1 MGGKNNSAKR
11 KGKKSGKPQ
20 QRQARAR
27 EAAENDFRGADFAH
41 SQVLGY
47 GTMTANTYVQQYAP
61 VPTALDALP
70 PPPVG
75 FTGREDD
82 LAYILG
88 VLDPDRSDEGPAVA
102 VLSGWGGVG
111 KTTLAYAAG
120 HAAQKRDWFTG
131 VLLVDLR
138 GYDTR
143 PAQAEEAL
151 EALLRSLGVPHEHL
165 PPPGAGREAL
175 YRSQLNARQEEGERL
190 LVVADNASAI
200 AQVQPLVP
208 PGHHGMLV
216 TSRLRL
222 TGLGRMRTVNRLQPE
237 DAVALLEAALKNND
251 PDDPRVGQDP
261 AAAERL
267 ASACGYLPLALQ
279 ITAALLA
286 QDPGQPLS
294 ERADALGGTDGILDG
309 LDDGERSL
317 RTMFDQSLERLTPQ
331 EQDLFR
337 LLALNPGPNIS
348 TPAAAV
354 LADQPQPA
362 TERLLAR
369 LAASHLIERTPAVR
383 GRWQM
388 HDLLLAYAHE
398 QATAAMDRGRAPRR
412 RYDQA
417 RDRLIHHYIQ
427 YAEAADTHLDPPGRP
442 LSARFTDREQALE
455 WFDAERENLMATAHT
470 TPQAG
475 LDLSSALGSYLKW
488 RRHLQDHVVVN
499 ALALDACTKL
509 NDTRRKAAVWN
520 NLGGALL
527 GLRRFE
533 DALHALET
541 ARDLY
546 QQTGDTN
553 GEATAWNNL
562 GSALLGLRRFDD
574 ALHALDTARDL
585 YQQTG
590 NTNGEATAWNNLGTT
605 LQDLRRFD
613 DALHALETARDLCQQ
628 TGDTHGEATA
638 WNNLGNA
645 LKRLRR
651 FEDALHAHQTARD
664 LYQQTGDTH
673 GEAAAWNDL
682 GNALAGLCR
691 FDDALHAH
699 QTARDLHQQTGDT
712 NGEAAAWNNLGNALQ
727 DLRRFDDAL
736 HAHQTARD
744 LHQQTGNT
752 NGEAGV
758 WNDLGNALREL
769 RRFDDALHA
778 HQTARHLHQ
787 QTGNTNGE
795 AAAWN
800 NLGNALQDL
809 RRFDDALHAH
819 QTARHLHQQ
828 TGNTND
834 EATAWNN
841 LGNACQGLRRF
852 EDALHAH
859 QTARDLHQQAGDT
872 NGEAIAWNNL
882 GTAYRGLGRVDEA
895 VVAGKQ
901 AAAMLAA
908 ERDWFRT
915 GEAWGELAITL
926 TAAGAD
932 TAQVR
937 EAWEQS
943 AQAYTQAGAD
953 EEAAASREHANST
966 ETVEAQ
972 VPAVADLPARDVASE
987 SG

>member
-1 MGGKNNSAKR
+1 M
-11 KGKKSGKPQ
+11 
-20 QRQARAR
+20 
-27 EAAENDFRGADFAH
+27 
-41 SQVLGY
+41 
-47 GTMTANTYVQQYAP
+47 NTYLQQYAP

-70 PPPVG
+70 QPPVG

-88 VLDPDRSDEGPAVA
+88 VLDPDRADDGPAVA

-120 HAAQKRDWFTG
+120 HAAQRRGWFTG
-131 VLLVDLR
+131 VLLIDLH
-138 GYDTR
+138 GYDPQ

-175 YRSQLNARQEEGERL
+175 YRSQLNLRQEKGQRL
-190 LVVADNASAI
+190 LVVTDNASAI

-216 TSRLRL
+216 TSRHRL

-251 PDDPRVGQDP
+251 PDDPRVGEDP
-261 AAAERL
+261 EAAERL

-294 ERADALGGTDGILDG
+294 DRADALGGTESVLDG

-337 LLALNPGPNIS
+337 LLALNPGPDIS

-354 LADQPQPA
+354 LADQPQSA

-369 LAASHLIERTPAVR
+369 LAASHLIERTPTAR

-388 HDLLLAYAHE
+388 HDLLRAYALE
-398 QATAAMDRGRAPRR
+398 QATATMDRGRAPRR

-427 YAEAADTHLDPPGRP
+427 HAEAADTHLDPPGSAV
-442 LSARFTDREQALE
+442 SARFTDRGQALE

-475 LDLSSALGSYLKW
+475 LDLSFALGTYLQW
-488 RRHLQDHVVVN
+488 RRHLQDNVVVN

-509 NDTRRKAAVWN
+509 NATRNKAKVWN
-520 NLGGALL
+520 NLGGALREL
-527 GLRRFE
+527 RRFEDALHALETGRDLHQQTGDTHGEAGAWNNLGNALQELRRFDDALHAHQTARDLYQQTGDTHREADAWNNLGTTLKGLRRFDDALHALETGRDLDQQTGDTHREAGAWNNLGNVLQELRRFEDALHAHRTARDLYQQTGDTHGEATAWNNLGNALKGLRRFE

-553 GEATAWNNL
+553 GEAGAWNNL
-562 GSALLGLRRFDD
+562 GGALQNLRRFEDALHALETARNLDQQTGNTHGEATSWNSLGTALKELRRFDD
-574 ALHALDTARDL
+574 ALHAHQTARDY

-590 NTNGEATAWNNLGTT
+590 DAHREAG
-605 LQDLRRFD
+605 
-613 DALHALETARDLCQQ
+613 
-628 TGDTHGEATA
+628 A
-638 WNNLGNA
+638 WNNLGNV
-645 LKRLRR
+645 LQNLRR
-651 FEDALHAHQTARD
+651 FDDALHAHQTARD

-673 GEAAAWNDL
+673 GEA
-682 GNALAGLCR
+682 
-691 FDDALHAH
+691 
-699 QTARDLHQQTGDT
+699 
-712 NGEAAAWNNLGNALQ
+712 
-727 DLRRFDDAL
+727 
-736 HAHQTARD
+736 
-744 LHQQTGNT
+744 
-752 NGEAGV
+752 
-758 WNDLGNALREL
+758 
-769 RRFDDALHA
+769 
-778 HQTARHLHQ
+778 
-787 QTGNTNGE
+787 
-795 AAAWN
+795 
-800 NLGNALQDL
+800 
-809 RRFDDALHAH
+809 
-819 QTARHLHQQ
+819 
-828 TGNTND
+828 
-834 EATAWNN
+834 TAWNN
-841 LGNACQGLRRF
+841 LG
-852 EDALHAH
+852 
-859 QTARDLHQQAGDT
+859 TVYRDLD
-872 NGEAIAWNNL
+872 
-882 GTAYRGLGRVDEA
+882 RVDEA

-901 AAAMLAA
+901 AVAMLAA
-908 ERDWFRT
+908 ERDWFRA
-915 GEAWGELAITL
+915 GEAWGELATTL

-953 EEAAASREHANST
+953 EEATASREHANST
-966 ETVEAQ
+966 KSAEAQ
-972 VPAVADLPARDVASE
+972 LPAVTDLPEKDATSE
-987 SG
+987 PG

>member
-1 MGGKNNSAKR
+1 
-11 KGKKSGKPQ
+11 
-20 QRQARAR
+20 
-27 EAAENDFRGADFAH
+27 
-41 SQVLGY
+41 
-47 GTMTANTYVQQYAP
+47 MTANTYVQQYAP

-75 FTGREDD
+75 FTGRGDD

-88 VLDPDRSDEGPAVA
+88 VLDPDRAAEGPAVA

-120 HAAQKRDWFTG
+120 HAAQSRGWFTG
-131 VLLVDLR
+131 VLLVDLH
-138 GYDTR
+138 GYDPQ

-175 YRSQLNARQEEGERL
+175 YRSQLNLRQEKGQRL

-216 TSRLRL
+216 TSRHRL
-222 TGLGRMRTVNRLQPE
+222 TGLGRTRTVNRLQPE

-261 AAAERL
+261 EAAERL

-286 QDPGQPLS
+286 QDPEQPLS
-294 ERADALGGTDGILDG
+294 ERADALGGTESVLDG

-348 TPAAAV
+348 TPAAAI
-354 LADQPQPA
+354 LADQPQPV

-369 LAASHLIERTPAVR
+369 LAASHLIERTPTAR

-388 HDLLLAYAHE
+388 HDLLRAYAHE

-427 YAEAADTHLDPPGRP
+427 HAQAASTHLDPPGGP
-442 LSARFTDREQALE
+442 VSTRFTDREQALE

-470 TPQAG
+470 TPQAA
-475 LDLSSALGSYLKW
+475 LHLSSALGSYLKW
-488 RRHLQDHVVVN
+488 RRHLQDNVVVN

-509 NDTRRKAAVWN
+509 NDTRNKATVWN

-527 GLRRFE
+527 EFRRFE
-533 DALHALET
+533 DAVHALET

-546 QQTGDTN
+546 QQTGNTQR
-553 GEATAWNNL
+553 EATAWNNL
-562 GSALLGLRRFDD
+562 GGALQELRRFDD
-574 ALHALDTARDL
+574 ALHALETARDL
-585 YQQTG
+585 HQQTG
-590 NTNGEATAWNNLGTT
+590 DTNGVADAWNNLGTA

-613 DALHALETARDLCQQ
+613 DALHALETARDLYQQ
-628 TGDTHGEATA
+628 TGDTHGKATA

-645 LKRLRR
+645 
-651 FEDALHAHQTARD
+651 
-664 LYQQTGDTH
+664 YG
-673 GEAAAWNDL
+673 DL
-682 GNALAGLCR
+682 GR

-712 NGEAAAWNNLGNALQ
+712 HGKATAWNNLGGALKKLRRFDDALHALETARDLHQQTGNTHGEADAWNNIGNALQ
-727 DLRRFDDAL
+727 ELRRFDDAL
-736 HAHQTARD
+736 HAHHTARD

-752 NGEAGV
+752 NGEATA
-758 WNDLGNALREL
+758 WNNLGNALQNL

-778 HQTARHLHQ
+778 HH
-787 QTGNTNGE
+787 
-795 AAAWN
+795 
-800 NLGNALQDL
+800 
-809 RRFDDALHAH
+809 
-819 QTARHLHQQ
+819 
-828 TGNTND
+828 
-834 EATAWNN
+834 
-841 LGNACQGLRRF
+841 
-852 EDALHAH
+852 
-859 QTARDLHQQAGDT
+859 TARDLHQQTGDT
-872 NGEAIAWNNL
+872 HGEAIAWNNV

-915 GEAWGELAITL
+915 GEAWGELATTL
-926 TAAGAD
+926 TAAGAE

-943 AQAYTQAGAD
+943 AQAFTQAGAD
-953 EEAAASREHANST
+953 EEATASREHANST
-966 ETVEAQ
+966 ESVEAQ
-972 VPAVADLPARDVASE
+972 PPAVADLPEKDATSE
-987 SG
+987 PG

>member
-1 MGGKNNSAKR
+1 
-11 KGKKSGKPQ
+11 
-20 QRQARAR
+20 
-27 EAAENDFRGADFAH
+27 
-41 SQVLGY
+41 
-47 GTMTANTYVQQYAP
+47 MTANTYVQQYAP

-70 PPPVG
+70 QPPVG
-75 FTGREDD
+75 FTGREED
-82 LAYILG
+82 LTYILD
-88 VLDPDRSDEGPAVA
+88 VLDPDRSDQGPAVA
-102 VLSGWGGVG
+102 VLSGGGGVG

-120 HAAQKRDWFTG
+120 HAAQRSGWFTG
-131 VLLVDLR
+131 VLLVDLH
-138 GYDTR
+138 GYDPQ

-175 YRSQLNARQEEGERL
+175 YRSQLNARQEKGERL

-216 TSRLRL
+216 TSRHRL

-251 PDDPRVGQDP
+251 PDDPRVGEDP

-294 ERADALGGTDGILDG
+294 ERADALGGTESVLDG
-309 LDDGERSL
+309 LDDGDRSL

-369 LAASHLIERTPAVR
+369 LAASHLIERTPTVR

-388 HDLLLAYAHE
+388 HDLLRAYAHE
-398 QATAAMDRGRAPRR
+398 QATAVMDRGRAPRR

-427 YAEAADTHLDPPGRP
+427 HAQAASTHLDPPRSP
-442 LSARFTDREQALE
+442 VPARFTDRDQALE
-455 WFDAERENLMATAHT
+455 WFDAERENLIATAHT
-470 TPQAG
+470 TPQAA
-475 LDLSSALGSYLKW
+475 LHLSSALGSYLKW

-509 NDTRRKAAVWN
+509 NDTRNKATVWN

-527 GLRRFE
+527 EFRRFEDAVHALETARDLHQQTGNTQREATAWNNLGGALQELRRFD

-553 GEATAWNNL
+553 GVA
-562 GSALLGLRRFDD
+562 D
-574 ALHALDTARDL
+574 
-585 YQQTG
+585 
-590 NTNGEATAWNNLGTT
+590 AWNNLGTA

-613 DALHALETARDLCQQ
+613 DALHALETARDLYQQ

-638 WNNLGNA
+638 WNNLGNS
-645 LKRLRR
+645 
-651 FEDALHAHQTARD
+651 
-664 LYQQTGDTH
+664 YG
-673 GEAAAWNDL
+673 NL
-682 GNALAGLCR
+682 GR

-712 NGEAAAWNNLGNALQ
+712 HGKATAWNNLGGALKK
-727 DLRRFDDAL
+727 LRRFDDAL
-736 HAHQTARD
+736 HALETARD
-744 LHQQTGNT
+744 LHQQNGNT
-752 NGEAGV
+752 HGEATA
-758 WNDLGNALREL
+758 WNDLGNTYQELRRFEDALHALETARDLHQQNGNAHGEATAWNNLGNTYQEL

-778 HQTARHLHQ
+778 HQTARCLDQ
-787 QTGNTNGE
+787 KT
-795 AAAWN
+795 
-800 NLGNALQDL
+800 
-809 RRFDDALHAH
+809 
-819 QTARHLHQQ
+819 
-828 TGNTND
+828 
-834 EATAWNN
+834 
-841 LGNACQGLRRF
+841 
-852 EDALHAH
+852 
-859 QTARDLHQQAGDT
+859 GDT
-872 NGEAIAWNNL
+872 NGEAIAWNNI

-901 AAAMLAA
+901 AVAMLAA
-908 ERDWFRT
+908 ERDWFLT
-915 GEAWGELAITL
+915 GEAWGELATTL
-926 TAAGAD
+926 TAAGVD
-932 TAQVR
+932 TAQVHD
-937 EAWEQS
+937 AWEQS
-943 AQAYTQAGAD
+943 AQAYTEAGAD
-953 EEAAASREHANST
+953 EEAAASQEHANST

-972 VPAVADLPARDVASE
+972 LPAVTDLPEKDAASE

>member
-1 MGGKNNSAKR
+1 MGGKNSAKR

-20 QRQARAR
+20 QGQARSGSSAG
-27 EAAENDFRGADFAH
+27 NDFRGAGFAG
-41 SQVLGY
+41 SQVLGH

-70 PPPVG
+70 QPPVG
-75 FTGREDD
+75 FTGREED
-82 LAYILG
+82 LTYILD
-88 VLDPDRSDEGPAVA
+88 VLDPDRSDQGPAVA
-102 VLSGWGGVG
+102 VLSGGGGVG

-120 HAAQKRDWFTG
+120 HAAQRSGWFTG
-131 VLLVDLR
+131 VLLVDLH
-138 GYDTR
+138 GYDPQ

-175 YRSQLNARQEEGERL
+175 YRSQLNARQEKGQRL

-200 AQVQPLVP
+200 AQVQPLMP

-216 TSRLRL
+216 TSRYRL

-251 PDDPRVGQDP
+251 PNDPRVGQDP
-261 AAAERL
+261 EAAERL
-267 ASACGYLPLALQ
+267 VSACGYLPLALQ

-294 ERADALGGTDGILDG
+294 ERADALGGTESVLDG
-309 LDDGERSL
+309 LDDGDRSL
-317 RTMFDQSLERLTPQ
+317 RTMFDQSLERLAPQ

-337 LLALNPGPNIS
+337 LLALNPGPDIS

-369 LAASHLIERTPAVR
+369 LAASHLIERTPTVR

-388 HDLLLAYAHE
+388 HDLLRAYAQE
-398 QATAAMDRGRAPRR
+398 QAAAVMDRGRAPRR

-427 YAEAADTHLDPPGRP
+427 HAEAANTHLDPTGSPV
-442 LSARFTDREQALE
+442 SARFTDREQALE

-470 TPQAG
+470 TPHAA
-475 LDLSSALGSYLKW
+475 LDLSFALGSYLRW
-488 RRHLQDHVVVN
+488 RRRLQDHLVVR

-509 NDTRRKAAVWN
+509 NDTRNRATVWN
-520 NLGGALL
+520 NLGGALQE
-527 GLRRFE
+527 LRRFD

-546 QQTGDTN
+546 QQTG
-553 GEATAWNNL
+553 
-562 GSALLGLRRFDD
+562 
-574 ALHALDTARDL
+574 
-585 YQQTG
+585 
-590 NTNGEATAWNNLGTT
+590 NTNGEAS
-605 LQDLRRFD
+605 
-613 DALHALETARDLCQQ
+613 
-628 TGDTHGEATA
+628 A

-645 LKRLRR
+645 LKDLR
-651 FEDALHAHQTARD
+651 
-664 LYQQTGDTH
+664 
-673 GEAAAWNDL
+673 
-682 GNALAGLCR
+682 R

-712 NGEAAAWNNLGNALQ
+712 NGEAGAWNNLGNTLNS
-727 DLRRFDDAL
+727 LRRFDDAL
-736 HAHQTARD
+736 HAHQTARH
-744 LHQQTGNT
+744 LHQQTGDT
-752 NGEAGV
+752 HGEAGA
-758 WNDLGNALREL
+758 WNNLGGVLKELRRFDDTLHAVETARDLYQQTGDTHGEASAWNSLGIAFKEL

-787 QTGNTNGE
+787 QTGDTHGE
-795 AAAWN
+795 ASTWN
-800 NLGNALQDL
+800 NLGIALKEL

-828 TGNTND
+828 TG
-834 EATAWNN
+834 
-841 LGNACQGLRRF
+841 
-852 EDALHAH
+852 
-859 QTARDLHQQAGDT
+859 DT
-872 NGEAIAWNNL
+872 QGEAIAWNNL
-882 GTAYRGLGRVDEA
+882 GTAYRGLGRFDEA

-901 AAAMLAA
+901 AVAMLAA
-908 ERDWFRT
+908 ARDWFRT
-915 GEAWGELAITL
+915 GEAWGEVATTL

-943 AQAYTQAGAD
+943 AHAYTQAGAD
-953 EEAAASREHANST
+953 EEADASREHATNT

-972 VPAVADLPARDVASE
+972 LPTDVVRPEEEVASE

>member
-1 MGGKNNSAKR
+1 M
-11 KGKKSGKPQ
+11 
-20 QRQARAR
+20 
-27 EAAENDFRGADFAH
+27 
-41 SQVLGY
+41 
-47 GTMTANTYVQQYAP
+47 NTYLQQYAP

-70 PPPVG
+70 QPPVG

-88 VLDPDRSDEGPAVA
+88 VLDPDRTGEGPAVA

-111 KTTLAYAAG
+111 KTTLAYATG
-120 HAAQKRDWFTG
+120 HAAQRRGWFTG
-131 VLLVDLR
+131 VLLVDLH
-138 GYDTR
+138 GYDPR

-175 YRSQLNARQEEGERL
+175 YRSQLNVRQEKGERL
-190 LVVADNASAI
+190 LVVADNASAL

-216 TSRLRL
+216 TSRHRL

-237 DAVALLEAALKNND
+237 DAVALLDAALKNND
-251 PDDPRVGQDP
+251 PDDPRVGEDP
-261 AAAERL
+261 EAAERL

-294 ERADALGGTDGILDG
+294 ERADALGGTESVLDG

-337 LLALNPGPNIS
+337 LLALNPGPDIS

-369 LAASHLIERTPAVR
+369 LATSHLIERTPTAR

-388 HDLLLAYAHE
+388 HDLLRAYAHE

-427 YAEAADTHLDPPGRP
+427 HAEAADTHLDPPGSP
-442 LSARFTDREQALE
+442 VSARFTDRDQALD
-455 WFDAERENLMATAHT
+455 WFDDERENLMATAHT
-470 TPQAG
+470 TPQAA
-475 LDLSSALGSYLKW
+475 LHLSFALGPYLEW

-509 NDTRRKAAVWN
+509 NDTRNKAGAWS
-520 NLGGALL
+520 NLGSALQD
-527 GLRRFE
+527 LRRFE
-533 DALHALET
+533 DSLHALEI
-541 ARDLY
+541 ARDLD
-546 QQTGDTN
+546 QQNGNTH
-553 GEATAWNNL
+553 GEAITWNNL
-562 GSALLGLRRFDD
+562 GTTLIELRRFDD
-574 ALHALDTARDL
+574 AL
-585 YQQTG
+585 
-590 NTNGEATAWNNLGTT
+590 N
-605 LQDLRRFD
+605 
-613 DALHALETARDLCQQ
+613 ALETARNLHQQ
-628 TGDTHGEATA
+628 NGNTHGEAGA
-638 WNNLGNA
+638 WNNIG
-645 LKRLRR
+645 
-651 FEDALHAHQTARD
+651 T
-664 LYQQTGDTH
+664 T
-673 GEAAAWNDL
+673 
-682 GNALAGLCR
+682 
-691 FDDALHAH
+691 
-699 QTARDLHQQTGDT
+699 
-712 NGEAAAWNNLGNALQ
+712 LQ

-736 HAHQTARD
+736 HAHQTACD
-744 LHQQTGNT
+744 LYQQTGDT
-752 NGEAGV
+752 HGEAG
-758 WNDLGNALREL
+758 
-769 RRFDDALHA
+769 
-778 HQTARHLHQ
+778 
-787 QTGNTNGE
+787 
-795 AAAWN
+795 AWN
-800 NLGNALQDL
+800 NIGTTLQDL
-809 RRFDDALHAH
+809 RRFDDALQAL
-819 QTARHLHQQ
+819 QTACDLYQQ
-828 TGNTND
+828 TGDTHG
-834 EATAWNN
+834 EATV
-841 LGNACQGLRRF
+841 
-852 EDALHAH
+852 
-859 QTARDLHQQAGDT
+859 
-872 NGEAIAWNNL
+872 WNNL

-901 AAAMLAA
+901 AVAMLAA
-908 ERDWFRT
+908 ARDWFRA
-915 GEAWGELAITL
+915 GEAWGELATTL

-937 EAWEQS
+937 DAWEQS

-953 EEAAASREHANST
+953 EEAAASREHTNST
-966 ETVEAQ
+966 EAVEAQ
-972 VPAVADLPARDVASE
+972 LPAVTDLPEKDVASE

>member
-1 MGGKNNSAKR
+1 MGGKNSAKR
-11 KGKKSGKPQ
+11 KGKDKKSGRPQ
-20 QRQARAR
+20 QRQARAAG
-27 EAAENDFRGADFAH
+27 AAGAAGNDYRGADFGH
-41 SQVLGY
+41 SQVLGH
-47 GTMTANTYVQQYAP
+47 GTMTTNTYVQQYAP

-70 PPPVG
+70 QPPVG

-111 KTTLAYAAG
+111 KTTLAYATG
-120 HAAQKRDWFTG
+120 HAAQKNGWFTG
-131 VLLVDLR
+131 VLLVDLH
-138 GYDTR
+138 GYDPQ

-165 PPPGAGREAL
+165 PPPGAGRDAL
-175 YRSQLNARQEEGERL
+175 YRSQLNMRQEKGERL

-216 TSRLRL
+216 TSRYRL

-251 PDDPRVGQDP
+251 PDDPRVGEDP
-261 AAAERL
+261 EAAERL
-267 ASACGYLPLALQ
+267 TSACGYLPLALQ

-294 ERADALGGTDGILDG
+294 ERAAALGGTESVLDG

-369 LAASHLIERTPAVR
+369 LATSHLIERTPAVR

-388 HDLLLAYAHE
+388 HDLLRAYAHE

-427 YAEAADTHLDPPGRP
+427 HAEAADTHLDLPGSAV
-442 LSARFTDREQALE
+442 SARFTDREQALE
-455 WFDAERENLMATAHT
+455 WFDAERENLIATAHT

-509 NDTRRKAAVWN
+509 NDTGRKAAVWN

-546 QQTGDTN
+546 QQTVDTN

-562 GSALLGLRRFDD
+562 GSALQDLRRFDD
-574 ALHALDTARDL
+574 ALHALETARDL

-590 NTNGEATAWNNLGTT
+590 NTNGEATAWNNLGSALRKLRRFEDALHALETARDLYQQT
-605 LQDLRRFD
+605 GDTHGEATAWNNLGSALQDLRRFD
-613 DALHALETARDLCQQ
+613 DALHALETARDL
-628 TGDTHGEATA
+628 
-638 WNNLGNA
+638 
-645 LKRLRR
+645 
-651 FEDALHAHQTARD
+651 
-664 LYQQTGDTH
+664 
-673 GEAAAWNDL
+673 
-682 GNALAGLCR
+682 
-691 FDDALHAH
+691 
-699 QTARDLHQQTGDT
+699 
-712 NGEAAAWNNLGNALQ
+712 
-727 DLRRFDDAL
+727 
-736 HAHQTARD
+736 
-744 LHQQTGNT
+744 
-752 NGEAGV
+752 
-758 WNDLGNALREL
+758 
-769 RRFDDALHA
+769 
-778 HQTARHLHQ
+778 
-787 QTGNTNGE
+787 
-795 AAAWN
+795 
-800 NLGNALQDL
+800 
-809 RRFDDALHAH
+809 
-819 QTARHLHQQ
+819 
-828 TGNTND
+828 
-834 EATAWNN
+834 
-841 LGNACQGLRRF
+841 
-852 EDALHAH
+852 
-859 QTARDLHQQAGDT
+859 
-872 NGEAIAWNNL
+872 
-882 GTAYRGLGRVDEA
+882 
-895 VVAGKQ
+895 
-901 AAAMLAA
+901 
-908 ERDWFRT
+908 
-915 GEAWGELAITL
+915 
-926 TAAGAD
+926 
-932 TAQVR
+932 
-937 EAWEQS
+937 
-943 AQAYTQAGAD
+943 
-953 EEAAASREHANST
+953 
-966 ETVEAQ
+966 
-972 VPAVADLPARDVASE
+972 
-987 SG
+987 

>member
-1 MGGKNNSAKR
+1 MVVGGKNSAKR
-11 KGKKSGKPQ
+11 KKSGKPQ
-20 QRQARAR
+20 QRQARAAGAAG
-27 EAAENDFRGADFAH
+27 AAENDYRGADFAH
-41 SQVLGY
+41 SQVLGH

-82 LAYILG
+82 LAYLLG
-88 VLDPDRSDEGPAVA
+88 ALDPSRADETPAVA

-120 HAAQKRDWFTG
+120 HAAQNRDWFTG
-131 VLLVDLR
+131 VLLVDLH
-138 GYDTR
+138 GYDPR

-175 YRSQLNARQEEGERL
+175 YRSQLNLRQEKGQRL

-216 TSRLRL
+216 TSRHRL

-251 PDDPRVGQDP
+251 PDDPRVEEDP
-261 AAAERL
+261 EAAERL

-294 ERADALGGTDGILDG
+294 ERADALGGTESVLDG

-369 LAASHLIERTPAVR
+369 LDASHLIERTPTAR

-388 HDLLLAYAHE
+388 HDLLRAYAHE

-427 YAEAADTHLDPPGRP
+427 HAEAADTHLDPPGSP
-442 LSARFTDREQALE
+442 VSARFTDRDQALE

-470 TPQAG
+470 TPRAG
-475 LDLSSALGSYLKW
+475 LDLSFALGSYLQW
-488 RRHLQDHVVVN
+488 QRHLQDNVVVN

-509 NDTRRKAAVWN
+509 NDTRNKAGAWS
-520 NLGGALL
+520 NLGGALRE
-527 GLRRFE
+527 LRRFE

-541 ARDLY
+541 ARNLH
-546 QQTGDTN
+546 QQTRNTN

-562 GSALLGLRRFDD
+562 GNTLKELRRFDD
-574 ALHALDTARDL
+574 ALHAHQTARNL
-585 YQQTG
+585 HQQTG
-590 NTNGEATAWNNLGTT
+590 NTNGEATAWNNLGNT
-605 LQDLRRFD
+605 LIELRRFED
-613 DALHALETARDLCQQ
+613 SLHALETARDL
-628 TGDTHGEATA
+628 
-638 WNNLGNA
+638 
-645 LKRLRR
+645 
-651 FEDALHAHQTARD
+651 
-664 LYQQTGDTH
+664 Y
-673 GEAAAWNDL
+673 
-682 GNALAGLCR
+682 
-691 FDDALHAH
+691 
-699 QTARDLHQQTGDT
+699 
-712 NGEAAAWNNLGNALQ
+712 
-727 DLRRFDDAL
+727 
-736 HAHQTARD
+736 
-744 LHQQTGNT
+744 QQTGNT
-752 NGEAGV
+752 NGEASA
-758 WNDLGNALREL
+758 WNNLGNTLIEL
-769 RRFDDALHA
+769 RRFEDSLHA
-778 HQTARHLHQ
+778 HQTARNLHQ
-787 QTGNTNGE
+787 QTGNTNSE
-795 AAAWN
+795 ASAWN
-800 NLGNALQDL
+800 
-809 RRFDDALHAH
+809 
-819 QTARHLHQQ
+819 
-828 TGNTND
+828 
-834 EATAWNN
+834 
-841 LGNACQGLRRF
+841 
-852 EDALHAH
+852 
-859 QTARDLHQQAGDT
+859 
-872 NGEAIAWNNL
+872 
-882 GTAYRGLGRVDEA
+882 
-895 VVAGKQ
+895 
-901 AAAMLAA
+901 
-908 ERDWFRT
+908 
-915 GEAWGELAITL
+915 
-926 TAAGAD
+926 
-932 TAQVR
+932 
-937 EAWEQS
+937 
-943 AQAYTQAGAD
+943 
-953 EEAAASREHANST
+953 
-966 ETVEAQ
+966 
-972 VPAVADLPARDVASE
+972 
-987 SG
+987 

>member
-1 MGGKNNSAKR
+1 
-11 KGKKSGKPQ
+11 
-20 QRQARAR
+20 
-27 EAAENDFRGADFAH
+27 
-41 SQVLGY
+41 
-47 GTMTANTYVQQYAP
+47 MTANTYVQQYAP

-88 VLDPDRSDEGPAVA
+88 VLDPDRADEGPAVA

-111 KTTLAYAAG
+111 KTTLAYATG
-120 HAAQKRDWFTG
+120 HAAQRRGWFSG
-131 VLLVDLR
+131 VLLVDLH
-138 GYDTR
+138 GYDSQ

-175 YRSQLNARQEEGERL
+175 YRSQLNARQEKGQRL

-216 TSRLRL
+216 TSRHRL
-222 TGLGRMRTVNRLQPE
+222 TGLGRMRTVNRLQPD
-237 DAVALLEAALKNND
+237 DAVALLEAALKNNN
-251 PDDPRVGQDP
+251 PDDPRVGEDKE
-261 AAAERL
+261 AADRL

-294 ERADALGGTDGILDG
+294 ERADALGGTESVLDG

-354 LADQPQPA
+354 LADQPQSA

-388 HDLLLAYAHE
+388 HDLLRAYAHE
-398 QATAAMDRGRAPRR
+398 QATAAMDRGRTPRR

-417 RDRLIHHYIQ
+417 HDRLIHHYIQ
-427 YAEAADTHLDPPGRP
+427 HAQAASTHLDPPGSP
-442 LSARFTDREQALE
+442 VPARFTDRDQALE
-455 WFDAERENLMATAHT
+455 WFDAERENLIATAHT
-470 TPQAG
+470 TPQAA

-509 NDTRRKAAVWN
+509 NDTRNKATVWN

-527 GLRRFE
+527 EFRRFEDAVHALETARDLYQQTGNTQREATAWNNLGGALQELRRFD

-553 GEATAWNNL
+553 GVA
-562 GSALLGLRRFDD
+562 D
-574 ALHALDTARDL
+574 
-585 YQQTG
+585 
-590 NTNGEATAWNNLGTT
+590 AWNNLGTA

-613 DALHALETARDLCQQ
+613 DALHALETARDLHQQ
-628 TGDTHGEATA
+628 TGNTHGEAGAWNNLGNAYGDLRRFDDALHALETARDLHQQTGNAHGEATAWNDLGNALAGLRRFDDALHALETARDLHQRNGNTHGEATA
-638 WNNLGNA
+638 WNNLGN
-645 LKRLRR
+645 
-651 FEDALHAHQTARD
+651 T
-664 LYQQTGDTH
+664 YQ
-673 GEAAAWNDL
+673 
-682 GNALAGLCR
+682 
-691 FDDALHAH
+691 
-699 QTARDLHQQTGDT
+699 
-712 NGEAAAWNNLGNALQ
+712 
-727 DLRRFDDAL
+727 
-736 HAHQTARD
+736 
-744 LHQQTGNT
+744 
-752 NGEAGV
+752 
-758 WNDLGNALREL
+758 EL

-778 HQTARHLHQ
+778 HQTARCLDQ
-787 QTGNTNGE
+787 QTG
-795 AAAWN
+795 
-800 NLGNALQDL
+800 
-809 RRFDDALHAH
+809 
-819 QTARHLHQQ
+819 
-828 TGNTND
+828 
-834 EATAWNN
+834 
-841 LGNACQGLRRF
+841 
-852 EDALHAH
+852 
-859 QTARDLHQQAGDT
+859 DT
-872 NGEAIAWNNL
+872 HGEAIAWNNL

-908 ERDWFRT
+908 ERDWFLT
-915 GEAWGELAITL
+915 GEAWGELATTL

-953 EEAAASREHANST
+953 EEAAASRKHANST
-966 ETVEAQ
+966 ENVEAQ
-972 VPAVADLPARDVASE
+972 PPTVTDLPARDGASE

>member
-1 MGGKNNSAKR
+1 M
-11 KGKKSGKPQ
+11 
-20 QRQARAR
+20 
-27 EAAENDFRGADFAH
+27 
-41 SQVLGY
+41 LGH

-88 VLDPDRSDEGPAVA
+88 VLDPDRADEGPAVA

-111 KTTLAYAAG
+111 KTTLAYATG
-120 HAAQKRDWFTG
+120 HAAQRRGWFSG
-131 VLLVDLR
+131 VLLVDLH
-138 GYDTR
+138 GYDSQ

-175 YRSQLNARQEEGERL
+175 YRSQLNARQEKGQRL

-216 TSRLRL
+216 TSRHRL
-222 TGLGRMRTVNRLQPE
+222 TGLGRMRTVNRLQPD
-237 DAVALLEAALKNND
+237 DAVALLEAALKNNN
-251 PDDPRVGQDP
+251 PDDPRVGEDKE
-261 AAAERL
+261 AADRL

-294 ERADALGGTDGILDG
+294 ERADALGGTESVLDG

-354 LADQPQPA
+354 LADQPQSA

-388 HDLLLAYAHE
+388 HDLLRAYAHE
-398 QATAAMDRGRAPRR
+398 QATAAMDRGRTPRR

-417 RDRLIHHYIQ
+417 HDRLIHHYIQ
-427 YAEAADTHLDPPGRP
+427 HAQAASTHLDPPGSP
-442 LSARFTDREQALE
+442 VPARFTDRDQALE
-455 WFDAERENLMATAHT
+455 WFDAERENLIATAHT
-470 TPQAG
+470 TPQAA

-509 NDTRRKAAVWN
+509 NDTRNKATVWN

-527 GLRRFE
+527 EFRRFEDAVHALETARDLYQQTGNTQREATAWNNLGGALQELRRFD

-553 GEATAWNNL
+553 GVA
-562 GSALLGLRRFDD
+562 D
-574 ALHALDTARDL
+574 
-585 YQQTG
+585 
-590 NTNGEATAWNNLGTT
+590 AWNNLGTA

-613 DALHALETARDLCQQ
+613 DALHALETARDLHQQ
-628 TGDTHGEATA
+628 TGNTHGEAGAWNNLGNAYGDLRRFDDALHALETARDLHQQTGNAHGEATAWNDLGNALAGLRRFDDALHALETARDLHQRNGNTHGEATA
-638 WNNLGNA
+638 WNNLGN
-645 LKRLRR
+645 
-651 FEDALHAHQTARD
+651 T
-664 LYQQTGDTH
+664 YQ
-673 GEAAAWNDL
+673 
-682 GNALAGLCR
+682 
-691 FDDALHAH
+691 
-699 QTARDLHQQTGDT
+699 
-712 NGEAAAWNNLGNALQ
+712 
-727 DLRRFDDAL
+727 
-736 HAHQTARD
+736 
-744 LHQQTGNT
+744 
-752 NGEAGV
+752 
-758 WNDLGNALREL
+758 EL

-778 HQTARHLHQ
+778 HQTARCLDQ
-787 QTGNTNGE
+787 QTG
-795 AAAWN
+795 
-800 NLGNALQDL
+800 
-809 RRFDDALHAH
+809 
-819 QTARHLHQQ
+819 
-828 TGNTND
+828 
-834 EATAWNN
+834 
-841 LGNACQGLRRF
+841 
-852 EDALHAH
+852 
-859 QTARDLHQQAGDT
+859 DT
-872 NGEAIAWNNL
+872 HGEAIAWNNL

-908 ERDWFRT
+908 ERDWFLT
-915 GEAWGELAITL
+915 GEAWGELATTL

-953 EEAAASREHANST
+953 EEAAASRKHANST
-966 ETVEAQ
+966 ENVEAQ
-972 VPAVADLPARDVASE
+972 PPTVTDLPARDGASE

>member
-20 QRQARAR
+20 QRQARAT
-27 EAAENDFRGADFAH
+27 EAAGNDYRGADFAH
-41 SQVLGY
+41 SQVLGH
-47 GTMTANTYVQQYAP
+47 GTMNTYLQQYAP

-70 PPPVG
+70 QPPVG

-88 VLDPDRSDEGPAVA
+88 VLDPDRTGEGPAVA

-131 VLLVDLR
+131 VLLVDLH
-138 GYDTR
+138 GYDPR

-165 PPPGAGREAL
+165 PPPGAGRDAL
-175 YRSQLNARQEEGERL
+175 YRSQLNLRQEKGERL
-190 LVVADNASAI
+190 LMVADNASAI

-216 TSRLRL
+216 TSRHRL

-251 PDDPRVGQDP
+251 PGDPRVGEDP
-261 AAAERL
+261 EAAERL

-294 ERADALGGTDGILDG
+294 ERADALGGAESVLDG

-354 LADQPQPA
+354 LAEQPQPA

-369 LAASHLIERTPAVR
+369 LDASHLIERTPTAR

-388 HDLLLAYAHE
+388 HDLLRAYAHE

-427 YAEAADTHLDPPGRP
+427 HAEAADTHLAPPGRTV
-442 LSARFTDREQALE
+442 SARFTDREQALE

-475 LDLSSALGSYLKW
+475 LDLSFALSSYLQW
-488 RRHLQDHVVVN
+488 RRHLQDNVVVN

-509 NDTRRKAAVWN
+509 KDSLNKAGVWS
-520 NLGGALL
+520 NLGSALQD
-527 GLRRFE
+527 LRRFE
-533 DALHALET
+533 DSLHALET
-541 ARDLY
+541 ARDLD

-562 GSALLGLRRFDD
+562 GTTLRGLYRFD
-574 ALHALDTARDL
+574 
-585 YQQTG
+585 
-590 NTNGEATAWNNLGTT
+590 
-605 LQDLRRFD
+605 
-613 DALHALETARDLCQQ
+613 
-628 TGDTHGEATA
+628 
-638 WNNLGNA
+638 
-645 LKRLRR
+645 
-651 FEDALHAHQTARD
+651 DALHAHQTARD
-664 LYQQTGDTH
+664 LFQQNGDTH
-673 GEAAAWNDL
+673 GEAIAWNDL
-682 GNALAGLCR
+682 GLALKNLRRFDDALHAHRTARDLFQQNGDTDGEARTWNNLGTALKNLR
-691 FDDALHAH
+691 HFDDALHAH
-699 QTARDLHQQTGDT
+699 QTARDLHQQNGDT
-712 NGEAAAWNNLGNALQ
+712 
-727 DLRRFDDAL
+727 
-736 HAHQTARD
+736 H
-744 LHQQTGNT
+744 
-752 NGEAGV
+752 
-758 WNDLGNALREL
+758 
-769 RRFDDALHA
+769 
-778 HQTARHLHQ
+778 
-787 QTGNTNGE
+787 
-795 AAAWN
+795 
-800 NLGNALQDL
+800 
-809 RRFDDALHAH
+809 
-819 QTARHLHQQ
+819 
-828 TGNTND
+828 
-834 EATAWNN
+834 
-841 LGNACQGLRRF
+841 
-852 EDALHAH
+852 
-859 QTARDLHQQAGDT
+859 
-872 NGEAIAWNNL
+872 GEAIAWNNI
-882 GTAYRGLGRVDEA
+882 GTVYRGLGRVDEA

-908 ERDWFRT
+908 ERDWFRA
-915 GEAWGELAITL
+915 GEAWGELATTL

-972 VPAVADLPARDVASE
+972 LPAVTDLPEKDVASE

>member
-1 MGGKNNSAKR
+1 M
-11 KGKKSGKPQ
+11 
-20 QRQARAR
+20 
-27 EAAENDFRGADFAH
+27 
-41 SQVLGY
+41 
-47 GTMTANTYVQQYAP
+47 NTYLQQYAP

-70 PPPVG
+70 QPPVG

-88 VLDPDRSDEGPAVA
+88 VLDPDRTGEGPAVA

-111 KTTLAYAAG
+111 KTTLAYATG
-120 HAAQKRDWFTG
+120 HAAQRRGWFTG
-131 VLLVDLR
+131 VLLVDLH
-138 GYDTR
+138 GYDPR

-175 YRSQLNARQEEGERL
+175 YRSQLNVRQEKGERL
-190 LVVADNASAI
+190 LVVADNASAL

-216 TSRLRL
+216 TSRHRL

-237 DAVALLEAALKNND
+237 DAVALLDAALKNND
-251 PDDPRVGQDP
+251 PDDPRVGEDP
-261 AAAERL
+261 EAAERL

-369 LAASHLIERTPAVR
+369 LATSHLIERTPAVR

-388 HDLLLAYAHE
+388 HDLLRAYAHE

-427 YAEAADTHLDPPGRP
+427 HAEAADTHLDPPGSP
-442 LSARFTDREQALE
+442 VSARFTDRDQALD

-470 TPQAG
+470 TPQAA
-475 LDLSSALGSYLKW
+475 LHLSFALGPYLEW

-509 NDTRRKAAVWN
+509 KDTRNKAGAWS
-520 NLGGALL
+520 NLGSALQD
-527 GLRRFE
+527 LRRFE
-533 DALHALET
+533 DSLHALEI
-541 ARDLY
+541 ARDLD
-546 QQTGDTN
+546 QQNGNTH
-553 GEATAWNNL
+553 GEAITWNNL
-562 GSALLGLRRFDD
+562 GTTLIELRRFDD
-574 ALHALDTARDL
+574 AL
-585 YQQTG
+585 
-590 NTNGEATAWNNLGTT
+590 N
-605 LQDLRRFD
+605 
-613 DALHALETARDLCQQ
+613 ALETARNLHQQ
-628 TGDTHGEATA
+628 NGNTHGEAGA
-638 WNNLGNA
+638 WNNIG
-645 LKRLRR
+645 
-651 FEDALHAHQTARD
+651 T
-664 LYQQTGDTH
+664 T
-673 GEAAAWNDL
+673 
-682 GNALAGLCR
+682 
-691 FDDALHAH
+691 
-699 QTARDLHQQTGDT
+699 
-712 NGEAAAWNNLGNALQ
+712 LQ

-736 HAHQTARD
+736 HAHQTACD
-744 LHQQTGNT
+744 LYQQTGDT
-752 NGEAGV
+752 HGEAG
-758 WNDLGNALREL
+758 
-769 RRFDDALHA
+769 
-778 HQTARHLHQ
+778 
-787 QTGNTNGE
+787 
-795 AAAWN
+795 AWN
-800 NLGNALQDL
+800 NIGTTLQDL
-809 RRFDDALHAH
+809 RRFDDALQAL
-819 QTARHLHQQ
+819 QTACDLYQQ
-828 TGNTND
+828 TGDTHG
-834 EATAWNN
+834 EATV
-841 LGNACQGLRRF
+841 
-852 EDALHAH
+852 
-859 QTARDLHQQAGDT
+859 
-872 NGEAIAWNNL
+872 WNNL

-901 AAAMLAA
+901 AVAMLAA
-908 ERDWFRT
+908 ARDWFRA
-915 GEAWGELAITL
+915 GEAWGELATTL

-937 EAWEQS
+937 DAWEQS

-953 EEAAASREHANST
+953 EEAAASREHTNST
-966 ETVEAQ
+966 EAVEAQ
-972 VPAVADLPARDVASE
+972 LPAVTDLPEKDVASE

>member
-1 MGGKNNSAKR
+1 MGGKNNSTKR

-20 QRQARAR
+20 QRQARAT
-27 EAAENDFRGADFAH
+27 EAAGSDFRGAGFAG
-41 SQVLGY
+41 SQVLGH

-88 VLDPDRSDEGPAVA
+88 VLDPDRADAGPAVA

-120 HAAQKRDWFTG
+120 HAAQNRDWFTG
-131 VLLVDLR
+131 VLLVDLH
-138 GYDTR
+138 GYDPR

-165 PPPGAGREAL
+165 PPPGAGRDAL
-175 YRSQLNARQEEGERL
+175 YRSQLNARQEKGQRL
-190 LVVADNASAI
+190 LVVTDNASAI

-216 TSRLRL
+216 TSRHRL

-294 ERADALGGTDGILDG
+294 ERADALGGTENVLDG

-354 LADQPQPA
+354 LAEQPQPA

-369 LAASHLIERTPAVR
+369 LDASHLIERTPTAR

-388 HDLLLAYAHE
+388 HDLLRAYAHE

-412 RYDQA
+412 RYHQA

-427 YAEAADTHLDPPGRP
+427 HAQAANTHLDPSGSAV
-442 LSARFTDREQALE
+442 SARFTDRDQALD

-475 LDLSSALGSYLKW
+475 LHLSFAFSFYLQW
-488 RRHLQDHVVVN
+488 RRHFQDHVVVN

-509 NDTRRKAAVWN
+509 KDARNKAAVWN
-520 NLGGALL
+520 NLG
-527 GLRRFE
+527 
-533 DALHALET
+533 
-541 ARDLY
+541 
-546 QQTGDTN
+546 
-553 GEATAWNNL
+553 
-562 GSALLGLRRFDD
+562 SALQNLRRFDD
-574 ALHALDTARDL
+574 ALHALQNARNLFRQTGDTHGEAGAWNNLGNVLHNLRRFDDALNAHQTARNL
-585 YQQTG
+585 YRQTG
-590 NTNGEATAWNNLGTT
+590 DTNGEADAWNNLGTT
-605 LQDLRRFD
+605 LK
-613 DALHALETARDLCQQ
+613 
-628 TGDTHGEATA
+628 G
-638 WNNLGNA
+638 
-645 LKRLRR
+645 LRR
-651 FEDALHAHQTARD
+651 FEDALRALESARD
-664 LYQQTGDTH
+664 LD
-673 GEAAAWNDL
+673 
-682 GNALAGLCR
+682 
-691 FDDALHAH
+691 
-699 QTARDLHQQTGDT
+699 QQTGDT
-712 NGEAAAWNNLGNALQ
+712 NREAGAWNNLGNVLQ
-727 DLRRFDDAL
+727 
-736 HAHQTARD
+736 
-744 LHQQTGNT
+744 
-752 NGEAGV
+752 
-758 WNDLGNALREL
+758 EL

-778 HQTARHLHQ
+778 HQTARTLFQ
-787 QTGNTNGE
+787 QTSDTHGE
-795 AAAWN
+795 AIAWN
-800 NLGNALQDL
+800 NLGNALKGL
-809 RRFDDALHAH
+809 RRFEDALHALQIARDLYHQTGDTHGEAGAWNNLGGALQNLRRFEDALRALESARDLDQQTGNTHGEATSWNTLGTALKEVRRFEDALHAH
-819 QTARHLHQQ
+819 QIARDLFQQ
-828 TGNTND
+828 TGDTNG
-834 EATAWNN
+834 EASAWNN
-841 LGNACQGLRRF
+841 LGNVLQELRRF

-859 QTARDLHQQAGDT
+859 QIARDLFQQTGDT
-872 NGEAIAWNNL
+872 NGEASAWNN
-882 GTAYRGLGRVDEA
+882 
-895 VVAGKQ
+895 
-901 AAAMLAA
+901 
-908 ERDWFRT
+908 
-915 GEAWGELAITL
+915 
-926 TAAGAD
+926 
-932 TAQVR
+932 
-937 EAWEQS
+937 
-943 AQAYTQAGAD
+943 
-953 EEAAASREHANST
+953 
-966 ETVEAQ
+966 
-972 VPAVADLPARDVASE
+972 
-987 SG
+987 

>member
-1 MGGKNNSAKR
+1 MGGKNSAKR

-20 QRQARAR
+20 QGQARSGSSAG
-27 EAAENDFRGADFAH
+27 NDFRGAGFAG
-41 SQVLGY
+41 SQVLGH

-70 PPPVG
+70 QPPVG

-88 VLDPDRSDEGPAVA
+88 VLKPDRSGEGPAVA
-102 VLSGWGGVG
+102 VLSGGGGVG

-120 HAAQKRDWFTG
+120 HAAQRSGWFTG
-131 VLLVDLR
+131 VLLVDLH
-138 GYDTR
+138 GYDPQ

-165 PPPGAGREAL
+165 PPPGAGRDVL
-175 YRSQLNARQEEGERL
+175 YRSQLNARQEKGQRL

-200 AQVQPLVP
+200 AQVQPLMP

-216 TSRLRL
+216 TSRQRL

-267 ASACGYLPLALQ
+267 VSACDYLPLALQ

-294 ERADALGGTDGILDG
+294 ERADALGGAEGVLDG

-317 RTMFDQSLERLTPQ
+317 RTTFDQSLERLTPQ

-337 LLALNPGPNIS
+337 LLALNPGPDIS
-348 TPAAAV
+348 TPAAAI
-354 LADQPQPA
+354 LADQSQPA

-369 LAASHLIERTPAVR
+369 LAASHLIERTPAAR
-383 GRWQM
+383 DRWQM
-388 HDLLLAYAHE
+388 HDLLRAYAQK
-398 QATAAMDRGRAPRR
+398 QAAAVMDRGRTPRR

-417 RDRLIHHYIQ
+417 RDRLTHHYIQ
-427 YAEAADTHLDPPGRP
+427 HAQAANTHLDPTGSPV
-442 LSARFTDREQALE
+442 SARFTDRDQALA

-470 TPQAG
+470 TPQAA
-475 LDLSSALGSYLKW
+475 LDLSFALGSYLRW
-488 RRHLQDHVVVN
+488 RQRLQDHVVVR

-509 NDTRRKAAVWN
+509 NDTRNRATVWN
-520 NLGGALL
+520 NLGGALQE
-527 GLRRFE
+527 LRRFD
-533 DALHALET
+533 DALHALETAHTLKALRRFDDALHAHQTARNLHQQTGDTNGEASAWNNLGGVLKELRRFDDTLHAVET

-553 GEATAWNNL
+553 GEASAWNSL
-562 GSALLGLRRFDD
+562 GIALK
-574 ALHALDTARDL
+574 
-585 YQQTG
+585 
-590 NTNGEATAWNNLGTT
+590 
-605 LQDLRRFD
+605 DLR
-613 DALHALETARDLCQQ
+613 
-628 TGDTHGEATA
+628 
-638 WNNLGNA
+638 
-645 LKRLRR
+645 
-651 FEDALHAHQTARD
+651 
-664 LYQQTGDTH
+664 
-673 GEAAAWNDL
+673 
-682 GNALAGLCR
+682 R

-712 NGEAAAWNNLGNALQ
+712 NGEAIAWNNLGGALK

-736 HAHQTARD
+736 HAHQTAHD

-752 NGEAGV
+752 
-758 WNDLGNALREL
+758 
-769 RRFDDALHA
+769 H
-778 HQTARHLHQ
+778 
-787 QTGNTNGE
+787 
-795 AAAWN
+795 
-800 NLGNALQDL
+800 
-809 RRFDDALHAH
+809 
-819 QTARHLHQQ
+819 
-828 TGNTND
+828 
-834 EATAWNN
+834 
-841 LGNACQGLRRF
+841 
-852 EDALHAH
+852 
-859 QTARDLHQQAGDT
+859 
-872 NGEAIAWNNL
+872 GEAIAWNNL
-882 GTAYRGLGRVDEA
+882 GTAYRGLGRFDEA

-908 ERDWFRT
+908 ARDWFRT
-915 GEAWGELAITL
+915 GEAWGEVATTL

-943 AQAYTQAGAD
+943 AQAYTQAGAG
-953 EEAAASREHANST
+953 EEADASREHATHT
-966 ETVEAQ
+966 ETMEAQ
-972 VPAVADLPARDVASE
+972 LPTDAVRPEEEVALE

>member
-1 MGGKNNSAKR
+1 MVVGGNKSGKR

-20 QRQARAR
+20 RDQAGVGSSAGG
-27 EAAENDFRGADFAH
+27 DFRGAGFAG
-41 SQVLGY
+41 SQVLGH

-88 VLDPDRSDEGPAVA
+88 VLDPDRADEGPAVA

-111 KTTLAYAAG
+111 KTTLAYATG
-120 HAAQKRDWFTG
+120 HAAQRRGWFSG
-131 VLLVDLR
+131 VLLVDLH
-138 GYDTR
+138 GYDSQ

-175 YRSQLNARQEEGERL
+175 YRSQLNARQEKGQRL

-216 TSRLRL
+216 TSRHRL
-222 TGLGRMRTVNRLQPE
+222 TGLGRMRTVNRLQPD
-237 DAVALLEAALKNND
+237 DAVALLEAALKNNN
-251 PDDPRVGQDP
+251 PDDPRVGEDKE
-261 AAAERL
+261 AADRL

-294 ERADALGGTDGILDG
+294 ERADALGGTESVLDG

-354 LADQPQPA
+354 LADQPQSA

-388 HDLLLAYAHE
+388 HDLLRAYAHE
-398 QATAAMDRGRAPRR
+398 QATAAMDRGRTPRR

-417 RDRLIHHYIQ
+417 HDRLIHHYIQ
-427 YAEAADTHLDPPGRP
+427 HAQAASTHLDPPGSP
-442 LSARFTDREQALE
+442 VPARFTDRDQALE
-455 WFDAERENLMATAHT
+455 WFDAERENLIATAHT
-470 TPQAG
+470 TPQAA

-509 NDTRRKAAVWN
+509 NDTRNKATVWN

-527 GLRRFE
+527 EFRRFEDAVHALETARDLYQQTGNTQREATAWNNLGGALQELRRFD

-553 GEATAWNNL
+553 GVA
-562 GSALLGLRRFDD
+562 D
-574 ALHALDTARDL
+574 
-585 YQQTG
+585 
-590 NTNGEATAWNNLGTT
+590 AWNNLGTA

-613 DALHALETARDLCQQ
+613 DALHALETARDLHQQ
-628 TGDTHGEATA
+628 TGNTHGEAGAWNNLGNAYGDLRRFDDALHALETARDLHQQTGNAHGEATAWNDLGNALAGLRRFDDALHALETARDLHQRNGNTHGEATA
-638 WNNLGNA
+638 WNNLGN
-645 LKRLRR
+645 
-651 FEDALHAHQTARD
+651 T
-664 LYQQTGDTH
+664 YQ
-673 GEAAAWNDL
+673 
-682 GNALAGLCR
+682 
-691 FDDALHAH
+691 
-699 QTARDLHQQTGDT
+699 
-712 NGEAAAWNNLGNALQ
+712 
-727 DLRRFDDAL
+727 
-736 HAHQTARD
+736 
-744 LHQQTGNT
+744 
-752 NGEAGV
+752 
-758 WNDLGNALREL
+758 EL

-778 HQTARHLHQ
+778 HQTARCLDQ
-787 QTGNTNGE
+787 QTG
-795 AAAWN
+795 
-800 NLGNALQDL
+800 
-809 RRFDDALHAH
+809 
-819 QTARHLHQQ
+819 
-828 TGNTND
+828 
-834 EATAWNN
+834 
-841 LGNACQGLRRF
+841 
-852 EDALHAH
+852 
-859 QTARDLHQQAGDT
+859 DT
-872 NGEAIAWNNL
+872 HGEAIAWNNL

-908 ERDWFRT
+908 ERDWFLT
-915 GEAWGELAITL
+915 GEAWGELATTL

-953 EEAAASREHANST
+953 EEAAASRKHANST
-966 ETVEAQ
+966 ENVEAQ
-972 VPAVADLPARDVASE
+972 PPTVTDLPARDGASE

>member
-20 QRQARAR
+20 RDQAGAGSS
-27 EAAENDFRGADFAH
+27 AGNDFRRADFTG
-41 SQVLGY
+41 SQVLGH
-47 GTMTANTYVQQYAP
+47 GTMNTYLQQYAP

-88 VLDPDRSDEGPAVA
+88 VLDPDRTGEGPAVA

-120 HAAQKRDWFTG
+120 HAAQKHGWFTG
-131 VLLVDLR
+131 VLLVDLH
-138 GYDTR
+138 GYDPQ

-175 YRSQLNARQEEGERL
+175 YRSQLNARQEKGQRL

-216 TSRLRL
+216 TSRHRL

-237 DAVALLEAALKNND
+237 DAIALLDAALKNND
-251 PDDPRVGQDP
+251 PDDPRVGEDP

-337 LLALNPGPNIS
+337 LLALNPGPDIS

-354 LADQPQPA
+354 LVEQPQPA

-388 HDLLLAYAHE
+388 HDLLRAYAHE
-398 QATAAMDRGRAPRR
+398 QAAATMDRGRAPRR

-417 RDRLIHHYIQ
+417 RDRLIHYYIQ
-427 YAEAADTHLDPPGRP
+427 HAQAADTHLDPPGSP
-442 LSARFTDREQALE
+442 VSARFTDREQALE

-475 LDLSSALGSYLKW
+475 LDLSFALGSYLQW
-488 RRHLQDHVVVN
+488 RRHLQDNVVVN

-509 NDTRRKAAVWN
+509 KDNLNRAGVWS
-520 NLGGALL
+520 NLGFALQ
-527 GLRRFE
+527 E
-533 DALHALET
+533 
-541 ARDLY
+541 
-546 QQTGDTN
+546 
-553 GEATAWNNL
+553 
-562 GSALLGLRRFDD
+562 LRRFDD
-574 ALHALDTARDL
+574 ALHALETSRDL

-605 LQDLRRFD
+605 LKDLRRFD
-613 DALHALETARDLCQQ
+613 DALHALETARNLHQQ
-628 TGDTHGEATA
+628 SGNTHGEASA
-638 WNNLGNA
+638 WNNLG
-645 LKRLRR
+645 
-651 FEDALHAHQTARD
+651 T
-664 LYQQTGDTH
+664 
-673 GEAAAWNDL
+673 
-682 GNALAGLCR
+682 
-691 FDDALHAH
+691 
-699 QTARDLHQQTGDT
+699 
-712 NGEAAAWNNLGNALQ
+712 ALQ
-727 DLRRFDDAL
+727 
-736 HAHQTARD
+736 
-744 LHQQTGNT
+744 
-752 NGEAGV
+752 
-758 WNDLGNALREL
+758 EL

-778 HQTARHLHQ
+778 HQTSRNLHQ
-787 QTGNTNGE
+787 QTGDTHRE
-795 AAAWN
+795 ASAWN
-800 NLGNALQDL
+800 NLGTALQEL

-819 QTARHLHQQ
+819 QTSRNLHQQ
-828 TGNTND
+828 TGDTHR
-834 EATAWNN
+834 EASAWNN
-841 LGNACQGLRRF
+841 LGTALQELRRF
-852 EDALHAH
+852 DDALHAH
-859 QTARDLHQQAGDT
+859 QTSR
-872 NGEAIAWNNL
+872 NL
-882 GTAYRGLGRVDEA
+882 
-895 VVAGKQ
+895 
-901 AAAMLAA
+901 
-908 ERDWFRT
+908 
-915 GEAWGELAITL
+915 
-926 TAAGAD
+926 
-932 TAQVR
+932 
-937 EAWEQS
+937 
-943 AQAYTQAGAD
+943 
-953 EEAAASREHANST
+953 
-966 ETVEAQ
+966 
-972 VPAVADLPARDVASE
+972 
-987 SG
+987 

>member
-1 MGGKNNSAKR
+1 M
-11 KGKKSGKPQ
+11 
-20 QRQARAR
+20 
-27 EAAENDFRGADFAH
+27 
-41 SQVLGY
+41 
-47 GTMTANTYVQQYAP
+47 NTYLQQYAP

-88 VLDPDRSDEGPAVA
+88 VLDPDRSGEGPAVA

-111 KTTLAYAAG
+111 KTTLAYATG
-120 HAAQKRDWFTG
+120 HAAQKQGWFTG
-131 VLLVDLR
+131 VLLVDLH
-138 GYDTR
+138 GYAPQ

-175 YRSQLNARQEEGERL
+175 YRSQLNARQEKGERL

-216 TSRLRL
+216 TSRHRL

-261 AAAERL
+261 EAAERL

-294 ERADALGGTDGILDG
+294 ERADALGGTESVLDG

-337 LLALNPGPNIS
+337 LLALNPGPDIS

-362 TERLLAR
+362 TERLLGR
-369 LAASHLIERTPAVR
+369 LAASHLIERTPTAR

-388 HDLLLAYAHE
+388 HDLLRAYAHE

-427 YAEAADTHLDPPGRP
+427 HAQAASTHLDPPGGP
-442 LSARFTDREQALE
+442 VPARFTDRDQALE

-475 LDLSSALGSYLKW
+475 LDLSFALGAYLRW
-488 RRHLQDHVVVN
+488 RRHLQDNVVVN

-509 NDTRRKAAVWN
+509 NDTRNKATVWN
-520 NLGGALL
+520 NLGGALREL
-527 GLRRFE
+527 RRFDDALHALETGRDLHQQTGYTHGEAGAWNNLGNVLQELRRFDDALHAHQTAIDLHQQTDDTHGEATSWNNLGTTLKGLRRFE

-541 ARDLY
+541 ARNLY
-546 QQTGDTN
+546 QQTDDTH
-553 GEATAWNNL
+553 GEAGAWNNL
-562 GSALLGLRRFDD
+562 GAALHNLRRFEAALHALETARNLDQQTGNTHGEATSWNNSGTALKELRRFDD
-574 ALHALDTARDL
+574 ALHS
-585 YQQTG
+585 
-590 NTNGEATAWNNLGTT
+590 
-605 LQDLRRFD
+605 
-613 DALHALETARDLCQQ
+613 
-628 TGDTHGEATA
+628 
-638 WNNLGNA
+638 
-645 LKRLRR
+645 
-651 FEDALHAHQTARD
+651 HQTAID

-673 GEAAAWNDL
+673 REA
-682 GNALAGLCR
+682 G
-691 FDDALHAH
+691 
-699 QTARDLHQQTGDT
+699 
-712 NGEAAAWNNLGNALQ
+712 AWNNIGTVLQ
-727 DLRRFDDAL
+727 KLRRFDDAL
-736 HAHQTARD
+736 HSHQTAID
-744 LHQQTGNT
+744 LHQQTDDT
-752 NGEAGV
+752 HGEATV
-758 WNDLGNALREL
+758 WNN
-769 RRFDDALHA
+769 
-778 HQTARHLHQ
+778 
-787 QTGNTNGE
+787 
-795 AAAWN
+795 
-800 NLGNALQDL
+800 
-809 RRFDDALHAH
+809 
-819 QTARHLHQQ
+819 
-828 TGNTND
+828 
-834 EATAWNN
+834 
-841 LGNACQGLRRF
+841 
-852 EDALHAH
+852 
-859 QTARDLHQQAGDT
+859 
-872 NGEAIAWNNL
+872 I

-901 AAAMLAA
+901 AVAMLAA
-908 ERDWFRT
+908 ERDWFLA
-915 GEAWGELAITL
+915 GEAWGELATTL

-966 ETVEAQ
+966 ESVEAQ
-972 VPAVADLPARDVASE
+972 LPAVTDLPERDVASE

>member
-1 MGGKNNSAKR
+1 MGGKNSAKR

-20 QRQARAR
+20 QGQARVGSSAGS
-27 EAAENDFRGADFAH
+27 DFRGAGFAG
-41 SQVLGY
+41 SQVLGH

-70 PPPVG
+70 QPPVG

-120 HAAQKRDWFTG
+120 HAAQKQGWFTG
-131 VLLVDLR
+131 VLLVDLH
-138 GYDTR
+138 GYDPQ

-165 PPPGAGREAL
+165 PPPGAGRDAL
-175 YRSQLNARQEEGERL
+175 YRSQLNARQDKGERL
-190 LVVADNASAI
+190 LVVTDNASAI

-216 TSRLRL
+216 TSRHRL
-222 TGLGRMRTVNRLQPE
+222 TGLGRMRTINRLQPE

-261 AAAERL
+261 EAAERL

-294 ERADALGGTDGILDG
+294 ERADALGGTESVLDG

-337 LLALNPGPNIS
+337 LLALNPGPDIS

-369 LAASHLIERTPAVR
+369 LAASHLIERTPTAR

-388 HDLLLAYAHE
+388 HDLLRAYTHE
-398 QATAAMDRGRAPRR
+398 QATATMNSGRAPRR

-427 YAEAADTHLDPPGRP
+427 HAQAADTHLDRRGNAV
-442 LSARFTDREQALE
+442 SVRFTDRDQALK

-470 TPQAG
+470 TPQAA
-475 LDLSSALGSYLKW
+475 LHLSFALNSYLRW
-488 RRHLQDHVVVN
+488 RRHLQDNVVVN

-509 NDTRRKAAVWN
+509 NVTRNKAKVWN
-520 NLGGALL
+520 NLGGAL
-527 GLRRFE
+527 RE
-533 DALHALET
+533 
-541 ARDLY
+541 
-546 QQTGDTN
+546 
-553 GEATAWNNL
+553 
-562 GSALLGLRRFDD
+562 LRRFD
-574 ALHALDTARDL
+574 
-585 YQQTG
+585 
-590 NTNGEATAWNNLGTT
+590 
-605 LQDLRRFD
+605 
-613 DALHALETARDLCQQ
+613 
-628 TGDTHGEATA
+628 
-638 WNNLGNA
+638 
-645 LKRLRR
+645 
-651 FEDALHAHQTARD
+651 DALHAHQTARD
-664 LYQQTGDTH
+664 LIQQTGDTH
-673 GEAAAWNDL
+673 SEAKTWNNL
-682 GNALAGLCR
+682 GTALKELRR

-712 NGEAAAWNNLGNALQ
+712 
-727 DLRRFDDAL
+727 
-736 HAHQTARD
+736 H
-744 LHQQTGNT
+744 
-752 NGEAGV
+752 
-758 WNDLGNALREL
+758 
-769 RRFDDALHA
+769 
-778 HQTARHLHQ
+778 
-787 QTGNTNGE
+787 
-795 AAAWN
+795 
-800 NLGNALQDL
+800 
-809 RRFDDALHAH
+809 
-819 QTARHLHQQ
+819 
-828 TGNTND
+828 
-834 EATAWNN
+834 
-841 LGNACQGLRRF
+841 
-852 EDALHAH
+852 
-859 QTARDLHQQAGDT
+859 
-872 NGEAIAWNNL
+872 GEAIAWNNL

-915 GEAWGELAITL
+915 GTAWGELATTL

-932 TAQVR
+932 TAQVQ

-943 AQAYTQAGAD
+943 AQAYTEAGAD

-966 ETVEAQ
+966 ESVEAQ
-972 VPAVADLPARDVASE
+972 LPAVTDLPERDVASE